1 MISNTAR
8 LNPLAL
14 QRWKTRKVP
23 WKMHI
28 LNMYRNMI
36 QKCRQRLRKVF
47 SEEVEKRVPAT
58 DVWSVMDEIAQV
70 LDGQAEYSLE
80 PGKTLV
86 GEDVAE
92 YFYFENKKRIL

>member
-1 MISNTAR
+1 MQKNNDIQYCPLESFGSAALENTKS
-8 LNPLAL
+8 PLENAYF
-14 QRWKTRKVP
+14 KYVSKYDTEVPAKVE
-23 WKMHI
+23 KSF
-28 LNMYRNMI
+28 L
-36 QKCRQRLRKVF
+36 
-47 SEEVEKRVPAT
+47 EEVEKRVPAT

-92 YFYFENKKRIL
+92 LFLF